1 MVNVETYDWKY
12 LQTIRDILGCFM
24 TEHISDFNNF
34 LNLLS
39 QSSDAVVVER
49 DREIVMMNDSAKKLF
64 AHMPESFPSGIS
76 ELLPQDLLE
85 SRAECGSGYKEIGGK
100 PYYISMHLIKD
111 CRVFTFLPEEF
122 DDSGDFDY
130 LSTVNEAI
138 RTPLA
143 TLSSAASIMLPI
155 VESSG
160 NETLSKS
167 LAMIYK
173 NYFKLLRISNNIAG
187 FNEMKMRSTK
197 LNLKNV
203 DLLALCRNL
212 VNTVSLLTKER
223 GVRIWFST
231 NLKSADLYADF
242 DKLEYVL
249 LNLLS
254 NSLNH
259 TGIGDDISVSVS
271 GAGGFYIVTVS
282 DTGTGIPASAM
293 STIFEPR
300 IKKKRLDDLER
311 GLGMG
316 LAYSRHIISAHGGSM
331 VLESR
336 EGEGTTVRFTLPKT
350 KDMDKLAE
358 APIRYGELGIIPV
371 LTELSDIL
379 SLDCF
384 EAKYLD

>member
-1 MVNVETYDWKY
+1 
-12 LQTIRDILGCFM
+12 M
-24 TEHISDFNNF
+24 TDFNNF

-39 QSSDAVVVER
+39 QSSDAIAVER
-49 DREIVMMNDSAKKLF
+49 DNEIIMMNDSAKKVF
-64 AHMPESFPSGIS
+64 THMPKSFPCDIS
-76 ELLPQDLLE
+76 ELLPQDLIE
-85 SRAECGSGYKEIGGK
+85 SEAERCSGYNEIGGK
-100 PYYISMHLIKD
+100 PFYISMYRMKD
-111 CRVFTFLPEEF
+111 CRVFTFLPEQY
-122 DDSGDFDY
+122 DDSADFDY
-130 LSTVNEAI
+130 LATVNEAI

-160 NETLSKS
+160 NETLSRS
-167 LAMIYK
+167 LAMIFK
-173 NYFKLLRISNNIAG
+173 NYFKLLRISNNIIG
-187 FNEMKMRSTK
+187 FNEMKKRSTK

-203 DLLALCRNL
+203 DLLSLCRNL

-223 GVRIWFST
+223 GVRIWFKT
-231 NLKSADLYADF
+231 TLKSADLYADF

-259 TGIGDDISVSVS
+259 TGIGDDINVSVS

-282 DTGTGIPASAM
+282 DTGTGVPAPALP
-293 STIFEPR
+293 TIFEPR
-300 IKKKRLDDLER
+300 IKKKDLDDLEP

-350 KDMDKLAE
+350 KDLDKLAE
-358 APIRYGELGIIPV
+358 SPIRFGEYGIIPV

>member
-1 MVNVETYDWKY
+1 MT
-12 LQTIRDILGCFM
+12 DI
-24 TEHISDFNNF
+24 NNI
-34 LNLLS
+34 LDLLS
-39 QSSDAVVVER
+39 QSSDPIAVER
-49 DREIVMMNDSAKKLF
+49 DRQIILINDSARKVF
-64 AHMPESFPSGIS
+64 AYMPESFPSDIC
-76 ELLPQDLLE
+76 ELLPQDIIE
-85 SRAECGSGYKEIGGK
+85 SKAERSSGYKEIGGK
-100 PYYISMHLIKD
+100 PYYISVYRIKD
-111 CRVFTFLPEEF
+111 CRVFTFVPEQF
-122 DDSGDFDY
+122 DDSDDFDY

-160 NETLSKS
+160 NETLSRS

-187 FNEMKMRSTK
+187 FNEIKTRSTK

-203 DLLALCRNL
+203 DLLSLCRNL

-223 GVRIWFST
+223 GVRIWFKTS
-231 NLKSADLYADF
+231 LKSADVYADF
-242 DKLEYVL
+242 DKLEYVI

-259 TGIGDDISVSVS
+259 TGIGDDIKVSVS
-271 GAGGFYIVTVS
+271 GAGRFYIVTVS
-282 DTGTGIPASAM
+282 DTGTGIPASEM
-293 STIFEPR
+293 QTIFEPR
-300 IKKKRLDDLER
+300 IKKKSLDDLEP

-316 LAYSRHIISAHGGSM
+316 LAYSRHLITAHGGSM
-331 VLESR
+331 ILESR
-336 EGEGTTVRFTLPKT
+336 EGEGTTVRFSLPKT
-350 KDMDKLAE
+350 RETDKLAE
-358 APIRYGELGIIPV
+358 EPVRYGEQGIIPV